1 MKLKVSRIIKL
12 FFICSNFLIIGAVFG
27 FGDNKTAYYEPAQVE
42 LTGIVNEMLFP
53 GPPNYNSIDNGDVAE
68 YGWYITLDEAVDVKV
83 PNNAGKD
90 TNDMPEDN
98 ISLIQIVDGNKK
110 HWKKY
115 KKGNHIKVTGSLFH
129 AIFGHHHASVLIKVK
144 NVELD

>member
-1 MKLKVSRIIKL
+1 MKSKVRSIMIQSKAWVSSLKVRSNYDSTRIIKL

-68 YGWYITLDEAVDVKV
+68 YGWYITLAR
-83 PNNAGKD
+83 
-90 TNDMPEDN
+90 
-98 ISLIQIVDGNKK
+98 I
-110 HWKKY
+110 
-115 KKGNHIKVTGSLFH
+115 FH
-129 AIFGHHHASVLIKVK
+129 H
-144 NVELD
+144 N